1 MRIIDA
7 AQVHAALDYAPLVDR
22 LEAMFRQGCE
32 LPVRHHHP
40 MKTVNDDGSAGPEAM
55 LLLMP
60 AWQVGRHIG
69 VKIVTV
75 FPGNADKN
83 LPAIMGQYLLSDAR
97 TGQPV
102 ALIDGQSITVRR
114 TACASALASRFLS
127 RADSSKLVMVG
138 TGALAPH
145 LIAAHAAVRPIRDVL
160 VWGRSLAKA
169 EALARSLSGKP
180 YKVAATADLEAA
192 VRRADIVSAATLSTT
207 PLVKGAWLKPGQHV
221 DLVGAYT
228 PERRESDDEAVRRS
242 RVFVDTRAG
251 ATKEGGDVVQPIRAG
266 ILKPEDIVA
275 DLLELSRGEKRGR
288 ADPGEI
294 TLFKSVGTALED
306 LAAAELAVERS
317 A

>member
-7 AQVHAALDYAPLVDR
+7 AATHAALDYAVLVDR
-22 LEAMFRQGCE
+22 LDRMFREGCE

-40 MKTVNDDGSAGPEAM
+40 VQALDGPEAM

-60 AWQVGRHIG
+60 AWQVGKHIG

-75 FPGNADKN
+75 FPGNADKG

-97 TGQPV
+97 TGAPV

-114 TACASALASRFLS
+114 TACASALASRYLS
-127 RADSSKLVMVG
+127 RPDASTLVMIG

-145 LIAAHAAVRPIRDVL
+145 LIAAHAAVRPIKNVL
-160 VWGRSLAKA
+160 VWGRDFAKAKALAKTLNKPGLKVEAA
-169 EALARSLSGKP
+169 E
-180 YKVAATADLEAA
+180 DLEAA
-192 VRRADIVSAATLSTT
+192 VRQADIVSAATLSTQ
-207 PLVKGAWLKPGQHV
+207 PLVRGAWLKPGTHV

-228 PERRESDDEAVRRS
+228 PERRESDDEAVS
-242 RVFVDTRAG
+242 RARVYVDTRAG
-251 ATKEGGDVVQPIRAG
+251 ATKEGGDVVQPLRSG
-266 ILKPEDIVA
+266 VLKPEDIRG
-275 DLLELSRGEKRGR
+275 DLLELARGQAKGRGS
-288 ADPGEI
+288 AEEI

>member
-7 AQVHAALDYAPLVDR
+7 AATHAALDYTLLVDR
-22 LEAMFRQGCE
+22 LDRMFREGCE

-40 MKTVNDDGSAGPEAM
+40 VKTVDGPEAV

-75 FPGNADKN
+75 FPGNADKG
-83 LPAIMGQYLLSDAR
+83 LPAIMGQYLLSDAK
-97 TGQPV
+97 TGAPV

-114 TACASALASRFLS
+114 TACASALASRYLS
-127 RADSSKLVMVG
+127 RADASRMVMIG

-145 LIAAHAAVRPIRDVL
+145 LIAAHAAVRPVKEVT
-160 VWGRSLAKA
+160 VWGRDLAKA
-169 EALARSLSGKP
+169 RALAKTADKP
-180 YKVAATADLEAA
+180 GLRVEATDDLEAA
-192 VRRADIVSAATLSTT
+192 VRQADIVSAATLSTE
-207 PLVKGAWLKPGQHV
+207 PLVRGTWLKPGAHV
-221 DLVGAYT
+221 DLVGAYS
-228 PERRESDDEAVRRS
+228 PDRRESDDEAVRRA
-242 RVFVDTRAG
+242 RVYVDTRAG
-251 ATKEGGDVVQPIRAG
+251 ATKEGGDVVQPLKSG
-266 ILKPEDIVA
+266 VLKPADIRG
-275 DLLELSRGEKRGR
+275 DLLELARGQAKGR
-288 ADPGEI
+288 ATPEEI

>member
-7 AQVHAALDYAPLVDR
+7 AATHAALDYAPLIDR
-22 LEAMFRQGCE
+22 LDRMFRAGCE

-40 MKTVNDDGSAGPEAM
+40 VKTLDGPEAM

-75 FPGNADKN
+75 FPGNAAKG

-97 TGQPV
+97 TGAPV
-102 ALIDGQSITVRR
+102 ALIDGQAITVRR
-114 TACASALASRFLS
+114 TACASALASRYLS
-127 RADSSKLVMVG
+127 RPDSAKLVMIG
-138 TGALAPH
+138 SGALAPH
-145 LIAAHAAVRPIRDVL
+145 LVAAHAAVRPIKNVTI
-160 VWGRSLAKA
+160 WGRDHVKAKA
-169 EALARSLSGKP
+169 LAQSLNTSTM
-180 YKVAATADLEAA
+180 KVQATEDLEAA
-192 VRRADIVSAATLSTT
+192 VRLADIVSAATLSTQ
-207 PLVKGAWLKPGQHV
+207 PLVLGAWLKPGAHV

-228 PERRESDDEAVRRS
+228 PERRESDDEAVRRA
-242 RVFVDTRAG
+242 RVYVDTRAG
-251 ATKEGGDVVQPIRAG
+251 ATKEGGDVVQPLRSG
-266 ILKPEDIVA
+266 VLRPEDIRG
-275 DLLELSRGEKRGR
+275 DLLELARGEAKGR
-288 ADPGEI
+288 ATPEEI

>member
-7 AQVHAALDYAPLVDR
+7 AAVHRALDYAALVDR
-22 LEAMFRQGCE
+22 LERMFREGCE

-40 MKTVNDDGSAGPEAM
+40 VKTVDGPEAT

-60 AWQVGRHIG
+60 AWQVGKHIG

-75 FPGNADKN
+75 FPGNAAKS

-97 TGQPV
+97 TGAPL

-114 TACASALASRFLS
+114 TSAASALASRYLS
-127 RADSSKLVMVG
+127 RPDATRMVMIG

-145 LIAAHAAVRPIRDVL
+145 MIGAHAAVRPIREVL
-160 VWGRSLAKA
+160 VWGRDRAKA
-169 EALARSLSGKP
+169 RALAESMAGRP
-180 YKVAATADLEAA
+180 YEVRAAEDLEAA
-192 VRRADIVSAATLSTT
+192 VRQADIVSAATLSTE
-207 PLVKGAWLKPGQHV
+207 PLVKGQWLSPGTHV

-228 PERRESDDEAVRRS
+228 PERRESDDEAVRRA
-242 RVFVDTRAG
+242 RVYVDTRAG
-251 ATKEGGDVVQPIRAG
+251 ATKEGGDVVQPLRSG
-266 ILKPEDIVA
+266 VLKPEAIVA
-275 DLLELSRGEKRGR
+275 DLFELARGEKTGRGGS
-288 ADPGEI
+288 DEI

-317 A
+317 S